1 MTVLRIGICDDDSAA
16 RESLQLACER
26 ILRDRSGE
34 VQVFAFSS
42 GEGVL
47 RWLEKHPDELDV
59 LFLDI
64 EMGGIS
70 GMDTARRIRAQGR
83 NLVLVFVTGFADY
96 VFDGYSVNALDYL
109 LKPCRDS
116 KLRGVLQRALGQ
128 LHQHAPETFT
138 VKNAEGMFR
147 VEKSKIRYLKSDKR
161 VITLVTDER
170 AYSYYGKLDDAETEL
185 GEGFIRL
192 HQRYLAR
199 AGAIERIEGASAWVC
214 GEALPISR
222 ANHQKALLIFAR
234 NMLGG

>member
-1 MTVLRIGICDDDSAA
+1 M
-16 RESLQLACER
+16 
-26 ILRDRSGE
+26 
-34 VQVFAFSS
+34 
-42 GEGVL
+42 
-47 RWLEKHPDELDV
+47 
-59 LFLDI
+59 
-64 EMGGIS
+64 
-70 GMDTARRIRAQGR
+70 
-83 NLVLVFVTGFADY
+83 
-96 VFDGYSVNALDYL
+96 
-109 LKPCRDS
+109 
-116 KLRGVLQRALGQ
+116 
-128 LHQHAPETFT
+128 
-138 VKNAEGMFR
+138 KNAEGMFR